1 MKDLK
6 AYIQK
11 NNMKKLVLSAAL
23 GMFCYC
29 TNNAMKQP
37 IDINE
42 VLKAILFGYN
52 DIVKTRKAIK
62 DKEGKIY
69 ATIKNNE
76 GKVKKGQVLQFIT
89 NQFTKKEQNEK
100 GFQDNINKIKKY
112 FHLEDKKN
120 DDECTKDNLTE
131 IFWDEEKKDEA
142 QKINE
147 ENDLIRNYFKAIKDD
162 ESRIS
167 NTFKKYYEAKKTEK
181 GEVEKVEDVVIE
193 EIMNECC
200 KVEEEGVLPAN
211 FLIKLR
217 KICEEEESKK
227 LIEDRKDD
235 VLTTIKRRITLT
247 ENITKDALRDFI
259 KQKIGIEE
267 KKEGDGCPCCNCQ
280 KNCLKKK
287 ENPKGDL
294 GRKSEEKKLEGE
306 GGSPRK

>member
-267 KKEGDGCPCCNCQ
+267 KKEGDGCPCCNC
-280 KNCLKKK
+280 
-287 ENPKGDL
+287 
-294 GRKSEEKKLEGE
+294 
-306 GGSPRK
+306 